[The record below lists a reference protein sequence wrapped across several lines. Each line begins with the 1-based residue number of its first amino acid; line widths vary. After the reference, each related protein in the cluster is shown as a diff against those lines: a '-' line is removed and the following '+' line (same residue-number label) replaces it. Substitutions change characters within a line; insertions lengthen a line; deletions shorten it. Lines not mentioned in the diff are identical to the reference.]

1 MIIVSQDKDKIIN
14 FDNITQFYINFD
26 EGADYVSIIVGTVN
40 NLHEDLG
47 KYKTEERAK
56 EVLEEI
62 IKIIDGRGKIEM
74 TQANLTFETS
84 SNLYYMP
91 LD

>member
-1 MIIVSQDKDKIIN
+1 MIIISQDKDKIIN
-14 FDNITQFYINFD
+14 FNNVTKLYLNFD
-26 EGADYVSIIVGTVN
+26 EGADYVSIVVCDA
-40 NLHEDLG
+40 LYEELG

-62 IKIIDGRGKIEM
+62 IEVIDGRGKIEM
-74 TQANLTFETS
+74 TQENLTFETS

-91 LD
+91 LE